1 MKVMA
6 FGTFD
11 VIHPGHSFYLK
22 RAKKLGKELVVVVG
36 RDLTVKKVKGRM
48 PQHMEQRRLS
58 DVKKMEIAD
67 KVILGYL
74 SDQLRI
80 VEEEKPDTIA
90 LGYDQRAFTEDLF
103 KKLKER
109 GLLVDIVRIP
119 SYKPSVNKSSII
131 KKMKFKF

>member
-1 MKVMA
+1 MDK
-6 FGTFD
+6 
-11 VIHPGHSFYLK
+11 I
-22 RAKKLGKELVVVVG
+22 
-36 RDLTVKKVKGRM
+36 
-48 PQHMEQRRLS
+48 EQ
-58 DVKKMEIAD
+58 MEIED

-131 KKMKFKF
+131 KKKKFKF